1 MIDVIIADE
10 QELFRVG
17 MAEVLAVAG
26 DVHIVGLPQSPE
38 QLLNTLKEVNPHVLI
53 LSTNFL
59 SGFSKI
65 QRILN
70 RRQTAL
76 LVLAEENDR
85 VAYVRWLRVQG
96 IVYRSM
102 DGPVIVDAIRRVARG
117 ELFVQ
122 RRSFDTSEDFGSS
135 RQQVQISELHDVP
148 EGGRERRKMG
158 PRFRISVPATF
169 QWQGPDGV
177 RRESKG
183 TTRDI
188 SGYGV
193 FIHTDS
199 APLPGDSVQV
209 IVNMPPLQAQAM
221 GMQLYGKGV
230 AVRVEPGDDCAPE
243 GFAAEVLFQSGWASA
258 LSHAV
263 Q

>member
-1 MIDVIIADE
+1 
-10 QELFRVG
+10 
-17 MAEVLAVAG
+17 
-26 DVHIVGLPQSPE
+26 
-38 QLLNTLKEVNPHVLI
+38 
-53 LSTNFL
+53 
-59 SGFSKI
+59 
-65 QRILN
+65 
-70 RRQTAL
+70 
-76 LVLAEENDR
+76 
-85 VAYVRWLRVQG
+85 
-96 IVYRSM
+96 
-102 DGPVIVDAIRRVARG
+102 
-117 ELFVQ
+117 
-122 RRSFDTSEDFGSS
+122 
-135 RQQVQISELHDVP
+135 
-148 EGGRERRKMG
+148 MG

-221 GMQLYGKGV
+221 GMQLYGKGI
-230 AVRVEPGDDCAPE
+230 AVRVEPGDDCAPD

>member
-1 MIDVIIADE
+1 LVVKKIALE
-10 QELFRVG
+10 TSSS
-17 MAEVLAVAG
+17 
-26 DVHIVGLPQSPE
+26 GLCSSCGFWE
-38 QLLNTLKEVNPHVLI
+38 GG
-53 LSTNFL
+53 LS
-59 SGFSKI
+59 SG
-65 QRILN
+65 LH
-70 RRQTAL
+70 
-76 LVLAEENDR
+76 
-85 VAYVRWLRVQG
+85 
-96 IVYRSM
+96 
-102 DGPVIVDAIRRVARG
+102 
-117 ELFVQ
+117 
-122 RRSFDTSEDFGSS
+122 EDFGSS
-135 RQQVQISELHDVP
+135 RQQVQISELYDVP
-148 EGGRERRKMG
+148 EVGRERRKMG

-209 IVNMPPLQAQAM
+209 IVNMPPLQAQAL
-221 GMQLYGKGV
+221 GVQLYGKGV